1 MQKASLQ
8 SECSHDQVRGHQTA
22 CETRLTVGEGETPV
36 PHRKAHI
43 CRATPVP
50 CDAIRNPA
58 SHAHRVSRQT
68 AGERAEQSRADQSRS
83 VLHCHDLQATDA
95 KFNGLAVTWPLRSPE
110 AFAVAQIRAVAHC
123 CPSTTLITASNG
135 HHLPNRA
142 LRPTMVGPNARVCST
157 RPARSRRPLF
167 RFARSSWVLLSE
179 NIQQR

>member
-1 MQKASLQ
+1 MLKDTTAISQRMQNKTKQ
-8 SECSHDQVRGHQTA
+8 SGGAEAT
-22 CETRLTVGEGETPV
+22 ETKHEQ
-36 PHRKAHI
+36 RKA
-43 CRATPVP
+43 TQ
-50 CDAIRNPA
+50 RNPA
-58 SHAHRVSRQT
+58 PSNRTKAERHQT
-68 AGERAEQSRADQSRS
+68 EQSRADQSRS

-135 HHLPNRA
+135 HHLPNRP

-157 RPARSRRPLF
+157 RPARSRRPPF

-179 NIQQR
+179 NTQQR